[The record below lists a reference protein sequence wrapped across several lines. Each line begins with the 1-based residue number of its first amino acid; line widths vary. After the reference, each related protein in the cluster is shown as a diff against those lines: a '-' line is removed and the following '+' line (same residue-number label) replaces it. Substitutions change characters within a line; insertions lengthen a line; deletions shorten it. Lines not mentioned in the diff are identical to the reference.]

1 MSDSQRTF
9 YSTLVEDGEIKANH
23 RLAKKYRKELDD
35 LGVFSYDRR
44 GKIEW
49 LVVKEKEILDT
60 IISKKYP
67 NGLNF
72 QAAGRVGGILTSRDS
87 KKGGNAS
94 KTFVMLRFM
103 SKSSDDGFGF
113 QCYNLTQK
121 NGLVSL
127 IIDES
132 NTMLNGLVVIVENF
146 DCFLSAEK
154 FVDDADVVVYSNG
167 RLGKKVITWLSQ
179 CDKIDR
185 IVHMGDYD
193 PVGLSEFIRIEDGSN
208 HQTEFY
214 FHPAL
219 DETIF
224 RTYGKA
230 SLVSDSKNAKSLEK
244 ARTHSSSDEGFN
256 ATLDLILSTGLGLE
270 QEFLLS
276 L

>member
-9 YSTLVEDGEIKANH
+9 YSTLVENGEIKANH

-103 SKSSDDGFGF
+103 SNHLMMDLDF
-113 QCYNLTQK
+113 
-121 NGLVSL
+121 
-127 IIDES
+127 
-132 NTMLNGLVVIVENF
+132 
-146 DCFLSAEK
+146 SATTL
-154 FVDDADVVVYSNG
+154 
-167 RLGKKVITWLSQ
+167 RKK
-179 CDKIDR
+179 
-185 IVHMGDYD
+185 MG
-193 PVGLSEFIRIEDGSN
+193 
-208 HQTEFY
+208 
-214 FHPAL
+214 
-219 DETIF
+219 
-224 RTYGKA
+224 
-230 SLVSDSKNAKSLEK
+230 
-244 ARTHSSSDEGFN
+244 
-256 ATLDLILSTGLGLE
+256 
-270 QEFLLS
+270 
-276 L
+276 